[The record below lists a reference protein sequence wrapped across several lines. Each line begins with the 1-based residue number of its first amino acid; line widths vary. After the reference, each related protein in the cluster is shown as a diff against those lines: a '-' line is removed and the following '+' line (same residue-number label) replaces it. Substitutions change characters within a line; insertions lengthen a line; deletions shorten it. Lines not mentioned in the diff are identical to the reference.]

1 MKAGRGMVRRTRRF
15 AIAAVAVLALV
26 LVVSSVPVAQAQN
39 TEPPLGD
46 CWGGVFPED
55 PLHCYALEQA
65 EREKLIDVTALYVA
79 PGGGPLYVWLN
90 QTGPVSD
97 EVNAFLKTKSQEFYA
112 RWPNLAPHLWVEAPE
127 MSHVLP
133 PPAGY
138 EDIVL
143 HIGGEAAR
151 RQQRGGASW
160 RQIWPTSTDRNG
172 VRSAGG
178 FDVSGVNT
186 TDFPEVDCRY
196 EALNHACE
204 LWKEY
209 PSLGIAGVVSSYS
222 PPTVHVQLKNVPAGE
237 AEIEALEERLYP
249 CHATIGRCAFVREG
263 VTYYQYKDSGNT
275 FDVELIRVSYGFGEF
290 SRWAVILDRFALSA
304 GNTIGITGAR
314 VGRNNHRPSPSTV
327 YRLHDLQYTE
337 NSSEYRTTIRV
348 GALDVPGAVQALPRL
363 LPQLGIPVDAVGI
376 VSHADRRAFFGGLTP
391 ANADGPDIQPA
402 AKPKGGDGLPVGAI
416 AGAASLVAV
425 VALGAVVAW
434 RRRA

>member
-1 MKAGRGMVRRTRRF
+1 MVRRTRRF

-209 PSLGIAGVVSSYS
+209 PSLGIAG
-222 PPTVHVQLKNVPAGE
+222 E
-237 AEIEALEERLYP
+237 
-249 CHATIGRCAFVREG
+249 
-263 VTYYQYKDSGNT
+263 
-275 FDVELIRVSYGFGEF
+275 
-290 SRWAVILDRFALSA
+290 SA
-304 GNTIGITGAR
+304 
-314 VGRNNHRPSPSTV
+314 
-327 YRLHDLQYTE
+327 
-337 NSSEYRTTIRV
+337 
-348 GALDVPGAVQALPRL
+348 
-363 LPQLGIPVDAVGI
+363 
-376 VSHADRRAFFGGLTP
+376 
-391 ANADGPDIQPA
+391 
-402 AKPKGGDGLPVGAI
+402 AI
-416 AGAASLVAV
+416 ARPPYTCS
-425 VALGAVVAW
+425 
-434 RRRA
+434 

>member
-1 MKAGRGMVRRTRRF
+1 MVRRTRRF

-133 PPAGY
+133 PRAGY

-160 RQIWPTSTDRNG
+160 RQIW
-172 VRSAGG
+172 AH
-178 FDVSGVNT
+178 
-186 TDFPEVDCRY
+186 
-196 EALNHACE
+196 L
-204 LWKEY
+204 
-209 PSLGIAGVVSSYS
+209 
-222 PPTVHVQLKNVPAGE
+222 
-237 AEIEALEERLYP
+237 
-249 CHATIGRCAFVREG
+249 
-263 VTYYQYKDSGNT
+263 
-275 FDVELIRVSYGFGEF
+275 
-290 SRWAVILDRFALSA
+290 
-304 GNTIGITGAR
+304 
-314 VGRNNHRPSPSTV
+314 HRPQRRPLG
-327 YRLHDLQYTE
+327 R
-337 NSSEYRTTIRV
+337 RV
-348 GALDVPGAVQALPRL
+348 RCFRGQ
-363 LPQLGIPVDAVGI
+363 
-376 VSHADRRAFFGGLTP
+376 H
-391 ANADGPDIQPA
+391 
-402 AKPKGGDGLPVGAI
+402 DGLSRGRLPVRGPQ
-416 AGAASLVAV
+416 SRLRV
-425 VALGAVVAW
+425 VEGISQSRH
-434 RRRA
+434 RRGSQQL